1 MLFQNTAA
9 LLWLLSGA
17 LRTSSCA
24 PPPPLRTR
32 PLPLGTWRTL
42 HRCWSVCMLTC
53 APHHHVFPSVAS
65 SLLFPPKVC
74 NGTSTHRRRRGNTP
88 LPSPATRML
97 NVQRQGR
104 SEQHATLLQQQQTVR
119 LWSFSSSRY
128 GAIHAGTSTSTA
140 PISTVALLPAHPP
153 ACGQGAQPSPKW
165 RALSFF
171 FPVGF
176 LIFFSAK
183 RTHPFFSP
191 SLFTSA
197 LFQGYILYWNESP
210 EKLYAHVSNSNNPV
224 VGKKVGLVARLVDS
238 SLHAGAEWTR
248 SSTPPPVSAA
258 RVITGT
264 LFTTFPDG
272 TTSSEPMQD
281 DGLHSDGLV
290 GDGEYGGSVMATQA
304 GMYRFHTT
312 FAGEDAKGNAF
323 VRSYT
328 QDMMVDSPSATLMS
342 YVVGTADKKNK
353 RLSVKIPI
361 TVTSC
366 SVSAV

>member
-1 MLFQNTAA
+1 M
-9 LLWLLSGA
+9 
-17 LRTSSCA
+17 
-24 PPPPLRTR
+24 
-32 PLPLGTWRTL
+32 
-42 HRCWSVCMLTC
+42 
-53 APHHHVFPSVAS
+53 
-65 SLLFPPKVC
+65 
-74 NGTSTHRRRRGNTP
+74 
-88 LPSPATRML
+88 
-97 NVQRQGR
+97 
-104 SEQHATLLQQQQTVR
+104 
-119 LWSFSSSRY
+119 
-128 GAIHAGTSTSTA
+128 
-140 PISTVALLPAHPP
+140 
-153 ACGQGAQPSPKW
+153 
-165 RALSFF
+165 
-171 FPVGF
+171 
-176 LIFFSAK
+176 
-183 RTHPFFSP
+183 
-191 SLFTSA
+191 
-197 LFQGYILYWNESP
+197 
-210 EKLYAHVSNSNNPV
+210 SNSNNPV